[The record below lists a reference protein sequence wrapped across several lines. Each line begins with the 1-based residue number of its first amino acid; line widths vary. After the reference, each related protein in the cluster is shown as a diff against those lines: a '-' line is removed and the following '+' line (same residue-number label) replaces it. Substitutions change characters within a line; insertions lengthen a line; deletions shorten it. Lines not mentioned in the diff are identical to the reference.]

1 METLP
6 LVDKNS
12 DDFKLLSRFINETWG
27 SVGKDGTY
35 PPFFPGPQPISIE
48 RKHITILNKK
58 PYLACEKSD
67 GTRIALVCVGWD
79 SKRYCVAVNRAMDMR
94 ILKVSLPRAAYRGTI
109 LDTELVQTKSGKPHL
124 MVYDGILISG
134 TPIKHNNLTD
144 RLEQTQ
150 QFVSS
155 IMKLK
160 SDKFVI
166 KLKTFYPLD
175 SMDQLIRAVKSNDFD
190 YENDGLIF
198 TPIQEPVRMGTHETL
213 FKWKERDK
221 NTIDFLVKERDDGTL
236 GLYIQDRGELVF
248 SNQIPSTRLE
258 NTPWADTL
266 KNDVIVECQYQWE
279 TWPRW
284 WMPVNIRTD
293 KHHPNNRRTLY
304 RTMVNIEENIQIQE
318 FQNLKV

>member
-1 METLP
+1 ME
-6 LVDKNS
+6 
-12 DDFKLLSRFINETWG
+12 R
-27 SVGKDGTY
+27 
-35 PPFFPGPQPISIE
+35 
-48 RKHITILNKK
+48 
-58 PYLACEKSD
+58 
-67 GTRIALVCVGWD
+67 RIALVCVGWD
-79 SKRYCVAVNRAMDMR
+79 TKRYCVAVNRAMDMR
-94 ILKVSLPRAAYRGTI
+94 ILKLSLPKSAYKGTI

-134 TPIKHNNLTD
+134 TSIRNNNLTD
-144 RLEQTQ
+144 RLNQTQ
-150 QFVSS
+150 KFISG

-166 KLKTFYPLD
+166 KLKTFYSLD
-175 SMDQLIRAVKSNDFD
+175 SMDELIHAVRSNTFD

-198 TPIQEPVRMGTHETL
+198 TPINEPVRMGTHETL

-221 NTIDFLVKERDDGTL
+221 NTIDFLVKNRDNGTM

-248 SNQIPSTRLE
+248 SSQIPYTHLE
-258 NTPWADTL
+258 NTPWANKLHD
-266 KNDVIVECQYQWE
+266 DDIVECQYQWE

-318 FQNLKV
+318 FQI

>member
-1 METLP
+1 
-6 LVDKNS
+6 
-12 DDFKLLSRFINETWG
+12 
-27 SVGKDGTY
+27 
-35 PPFFPGPQPISIE
+35 
-48 RKHITILNKK
+48 
-58 PYLACEKSD
+58 
-67 GTRIALVCVGWD
+67 
-79 SKRYCVAVNRAMDMR
+79 
-94 ILKVSLPRAAYRGTI
+94 
-109 LDTELVQTKSGKPHL
+109 
-124 MVYDGILISG
+124 
-134 TPIKHNNLTD
+134 
-144 RLEQTQ
+144 
-150 QFVSS
+150 
-155 IMKLK
+155 
-160 SDKFVI
+160 
-166 KLKTFYPLD
+166 
-175 SMDQLIRAVKSNDFD
+175 MDQLIRAVKSNDFD